1 MNSSS
6 RPPSDDL
13 SFKVMTVIKSAL
25 RLAGV
30 RFSMATIELAEARDT
45 FLRVVL
51 LGVLALITL
60 VFALLS
66 LSGLIVVLAWE
77 ALGWRI
83 LMILF
88 LAYLLLALVVFWR
101 ARGMIATGKI
111 GLPVTLAEMKKDRA
125 VLFGEQGDP
134 DYR

>member
-6 RPPSDDL
+6 RSPSDDL

-51 LGVLALITL
+51 LGMLALITL

-77 ALGWRI
+77 TLGWRI

-88 LAYLLLALVVFWR
+88 LAYLLLTLVVLWR
-101 ARGMIATGKI
+101 ARGVIATGKL
-111 GLPVTLAEMKKDRA
+111 GLPVTFAEIKKDRA

>member
-1 MNSSS
+1 MKSSS
-6 RPPSDDL
+6 RSPSDDL

-51 LGVLALITL
+51 LGMLALITL

-77 ALGWRI
+77 TLGWRI

-88 LAYLLLALVVFWR
+88 LAYLLLTLVVLWR
-101 ARGMIATGKI
+101 ARGVIATGKL
-111 GLPVTLAEMKKDRA
+111 GLPVTFAEMKKDRA

>member
-6 RPPSDDL
+6 RSPSDDL

-51 LGVLALITL
+51 LGMLALITL

-77 ALGWRI
+77 TLGWRI

-88 LAYLLLALVVFWR
+88 LAYLLLTLVVLWR
-101 ARGMIATGKI
+101 ARGVIATGKL
-111 GLPVTLAEMKKDRA
+111 GLPVTFAEMKKDRA

>member
-6 RPPSDDL
+6 RSPSDDL

-51 LGVLALITL
+51 LGMLALITL

-77 ALGWRI
+77 TLGWRI

-88 LAYLLLALVVFWR
+88 LAYLLLTLVVLWR
-101 ARGMIATGKI
+101 ARGVIATGKL
-111 GLPVTLAEMKKDRA
+111 GLPVTFAEMKKDRA
-125 VLFGEQGDP
+125 VLFGEQGDS
-134 DYR
+134 DHR

>member
-1 MNSSS
+1 
-6 RPPSDDL
+6 
-13 SFKVMTVIKSAL
+13 MTVIKSAL

-51 LGVLALITL
+51 LGMLALITL

-77 ALGWRI
+77 TLGWRI

-88 LAYLLLALVVFWR
+88 LAYLLLTLVVLWR
-101 ARGMIATGKI
+101 ARGVIATGKL
-111 GLPVTLAEMKKDRA
+111 GLPVTFAEMKKDRA
-125 VLFGEQGDP
+125 VLFGEQGDS
-134 DYR
+134 DHR